1 MVSTARESVCA
12 GEDRQAEVIGRE
24 PVVPQRRAHDR
35 LETRPRLVRG
45 TYLSPSPIHH
55 SYYVQADDLRAQI
68 AARSQDGTGAGA
80 PAFDARSDLD
90 LPLDPE
96 DDGIR
101 IGSYRRVPRDV
112 RSPYLSTHCILIS
125 V

>member
-1 MVSTARESVCA
+1 MGESQSFLNDELMTAWKRVLGWS
-12 GEDRQAEVIGRE
+12 EV
-24 PVVPQRRAHDR
+24 PS
-35 LETRPRLVRG
+35 
-45 TYLSPSPIHH
+45 LSPSPIHH
-55 SYYVQADDLRAQI
+55 SYYLQADDLRAQI

-112 RSPYLSTHCILIS
+112 RLYPHHLTTLSSCTRY
-125 V
+125 